1 MFFFSK
7 LFLKKLETFK
17 WLTYVETFCKQI
29 WGVFLKKK
37 KKKNKN
43 KKDHGIWMMNN
54 MHKHKIFDSFGY
66 KLI

>member
-17 WLTYVETFCKQI
+17 WLTYVETFCKKI

-37 KKKNKN
+37 KQKTKKKQKQKQKQKQKRSWYLN
-43 KKDHGIWMMNN
+43 DE
-54 MHKHKIFDSFGY
+54 
-66 KLI
+66 